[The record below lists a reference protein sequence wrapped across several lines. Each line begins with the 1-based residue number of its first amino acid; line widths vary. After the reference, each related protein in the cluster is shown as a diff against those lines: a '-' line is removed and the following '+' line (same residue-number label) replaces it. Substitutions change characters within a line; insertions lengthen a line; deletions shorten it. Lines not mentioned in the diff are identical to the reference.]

1 VSCCGCGLNSKET
14 EGVPPQAD
22 LVSGNRGQRLRIPKI
37 LSRKIPSTKSQITN
51 KFQLPKFKIQ
61 NKKITNRYANGIR
74 TGSPWLAVRPSDV
87 EGFGH

>member
-1 VSCCGCGLNSKET
+1 
-14 EGVPPQAD
+14 
-22 LVSGNRGQRLRIPKI
+22 

-61 NKKITNRYANGIR
+61 NKKTTNRYANGIK